1 MNNTHDFF
9 DPQYDYQPGNFDR
22 HNGNIRVAGID
33 NESTQLI

>member
-9 DPQYDYQPGNFDR
+9 DAKYDYQPGNFDR

-33 NESTQLI
+33 NEST